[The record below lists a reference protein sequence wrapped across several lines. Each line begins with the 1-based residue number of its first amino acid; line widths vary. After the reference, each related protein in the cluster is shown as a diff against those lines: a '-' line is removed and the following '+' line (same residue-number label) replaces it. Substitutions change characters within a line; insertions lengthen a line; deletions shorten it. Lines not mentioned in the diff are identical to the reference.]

1 MIRAVAIPCHQ
12 LRSSPRASVRID
24 TGVFE
29 GGVISMYYDPMI
41 AKLCTHAASRKEAIR
56 LMEDALDNYVVSGLG
71 NNIPFLRYIRKLCIA
86 DCQGI

>member
-1 MIRAVAIPCHQ
+1 M
-12 LRSSPRASVRID
+12 RID

-41 AKLCTHAASRKEAIR
+41 AKLCTHATTRKEAIR

-71 NNIPFLRYIRKLCIA
+71 NNIPFLRSVMRNKQFRDGNYNTKVSDLA
-86 DCQGI
+86 M